1 MLFQMQC
8 IYEIKKKQNLFDSQ
22 NYNRIFISFIFF
34 VFKMINSK
42 TNLVSTSNNNIKF
55 MNPHNMAPVPTVCVR
70 VPHSP
75 SLGSLPTSPLKNQ
88 QNDSHFTALAVRECN
103 HS

>member
-1 MLFQMQC
+1 
-8 IYEIKKKQNLFDSQ
+8 
-22 NYNRIFISFIFF
+22 
-34 VFKMINSK
+34 
-42 TNLVSTSNNNIKF
+42 
-55 MNPHNMAPVPTVCVR
+55 MNPQNMAPVPTVCVR

-75 SLGSLPTSPLKNQ
+75 SLGSLPTSPLKKQ